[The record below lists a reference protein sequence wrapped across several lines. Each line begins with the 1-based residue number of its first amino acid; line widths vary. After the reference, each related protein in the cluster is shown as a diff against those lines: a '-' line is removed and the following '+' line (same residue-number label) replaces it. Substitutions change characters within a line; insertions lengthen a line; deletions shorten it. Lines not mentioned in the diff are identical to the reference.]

1 MYDKIHYN
9 KKKNDSIFISIQ
21 NSETLGYKSNK
32 ICIGS
37 IGKKLQNSNER
48 NKKKTEVNGNMY
60 HVYE

>member
-1 MYDKIHYN
+1 M
-9 KKKNDSIFISIQ
+9 
-21 NSETLGYKSNK
+21 LGYKSNK

-60 HVYE
+60 YVYE